1 MCPVRAGETFGN
13 GPALRRRLHRKTSMP
28 SLDEPALLALGTQ
41 PIDGPSPTGASV
53 ADDELYISVLAELGK
68 MDRIEGDKP
77 DWFKVEQGATTILRS
92 KSKDFEIAAALGYA
106 LFKRYGYAGLS
117 AAVALITEM
126 VNTFWENSFPERPRR
141 RKARIEALGDRFAEQ
156 GWFREN
162 PPKGDDFDALDACL
176 TRTEALKAALLAKMP
191 DEPPELDKFVRGLKE
206 HAGKRP
212 KAAAPAAAAPVEGAA
227 TGGEGGAAGA
237 GAAFSAGEIAD
248 PSAALNAVLKA
259 ALFLRQQNPADP
271 LAYAL
276 VRVAKWTKIALPDTD
291 AGKFQI
297 PPPESSK
304 IEALTHQFGQGL
316 WEHLLKNAEGA
327 FRSED
332 PLWLDLQRYVCAAM
346 AGLGPNY
353 EKARQAVM
361 GQTGALVQRLG
372 PGAFELKFR
381 TGVPLCSGE
390 TRMWIEAEVMPSK
403 GAAKGGGS
411 GANGKLDEA
420 AGKARLL
427 VASGKLKEALAAL
440 QEGLA
445 QCTQRR
451 DRFLWRV
458 RIAQLCYDAQKLQL
472 AGPLLEECFAEIQKH
487 RIDEWEPTLAVEVAQ
502 TLYRCRKALTA
513 AEKAPLPETVRGVK
527 ESFGWLC
534 QLDPLAALA
543 AE

>member
-1 MCPVRAGETFGN
+1 
-13 GPALRRRLHRKTSMP
+13 MP
-28 SLDEPALLALGTQ
+28 SLDENAFLELGRK
-41 PIDGPSPTGASV
+41 PIDGPAPTGTSV
-53 ADDELYISVLAELGK
+53 ADDELYITVLAELGK

-77 DWFKVEQGATTILRS
+77 DWFKVEQSATMILRS
-92 KSKDFEIAAALGYA
+92 KSKDFEIASALGYA

-117 AAVALITEM
+117 TAIAMLTEM

-141 RKARIEALGDRFAEQ
+141 RKARIEALGDRFSDQ

-162 PPKGDDFDALDACL
+162 PPKPDDFDALDACL
-176 TRTEALKAALLAKMP
+176 TRTETLKAALLAKMP
-191 DEPPELDKFVRGLKE
+191 DEQPELDKFIRGLKE

-212 KAAAPAAAAPVEGAA
+212 KAAAPAAAASPTADGSAP
-227 TGGEGGAAGA
+227 AGA
-237 GAAFSAGEIAD
+237 PAGGGFSAGEIAD

-259 ALFLRQQNPADP
+259 ALFLRQASATDP
-271 LAYAL
+271 LPYAL
-276 VRVAKWTKIALPDTD
+276 VRVVKWSKISLPDSD
-291 AGKFQI
+291 PGKYQI
-297 PPPESSK
+297 PPPEPSK
-304 IEALTHQFGQGL
+304 IDALTHQFGQGL
-316 WEHLLKNAEGA
+316 WEHLLKGAESA

-346 AGLGPNY
+346 AGLGQPY
-353 EKARQAVM
+353 EKARLAVL
-361 GQTGALVQRLG
+361 GQTGSLVQRLG
-372 PGAFELKFR
+372 PGIFELKFR

-390 TRMWIEAEVMPSK
+390 TRMWIEAEALPTK
-403 GAAKGGGS
+403 GGPAKSGGS
-411 GANGKLDEA
+411 GSDGKLEEVS
-420 AGKARLL
+420 GKARQL
-427 VASGKLKEALAAL
+427 AAAGKLKEALAEL

-445 QCTQRR
+445 QCNQRR

-472 AGPLLEECFAEIQKH
+472 AGPLLEECFSEIQKH

-513 AEKAPLPETVRGVK
+513 TEKAPTPETIRGVK